1 MLTRDQQ
8 YAISANERV
17 TKINKDYGDDEQS
30 KRKYGSTAHKLPI
43 LIRTA
48 GLAQALTFIE
58 TRGSSK
64 DKVNPY
70 KDFLRDLETTVGKDE
85 QRSLCERARGE
96 HKAPDEEAS
105 LDEYMLLT
113 QQVLNALLWYKR
125 FAQSILDVDASA
137 SIDEGEE

>member
-8 YAISANERV
+8 YAISAHECV
-17 TKINKDYGDDEQS
+17 KAIADKYEKEEKS

-64 DKVNPY
+64 AKINPY
-70 KDFLRDLETTVGKDE
+70 KDFLRDLEQTVGKDE
-85 QRSLCERARGE
+85 QRTLCDRARQ
-96 HKAPDEEAS
+96 EE

-113 QQVLNALLWYKR
+113 QQVLHALLWYKR

-137 SIDEGEE
+137 TDDGE

>member
-8 YAISANERV
+8 YAISARECVEAIAVKYEKEEKSR
-17 TKINKDYGDDEQS
+17 
-30 KRKYGSTAHKLPI
+30 RKYGSTAHKLPI

-58 TRGSSK
+58 TRGKSK
-64 DKVNPY
+64 DKANPY
-70 KDFLRDLETTVGKDE
+70 QDFLDDLEKTVG
-85 QRSLCERARGE
+85 QNSLCKSAR
-96 HKAPDEEAS
+96 EAE

-113 QQVLNALLWYKR
+113 QQVLDALLWYKR
-125 FAQSILDVDASA
+125 FAQSILDIDASA

>member
-8 YAISANERV
+8 YSISAHECV
-17 TKINKDYGDDEQS
+17 TKINKDYGDNEKN

-48 GLAQALTFIE
+48 GLAQALTFIA
-58 TRGSSK
+58 TRGK
-64 DKVNPY
+64 GDDKVNPY
-70 KDFLRDLETTVGKDE
+70 KDFLDDLEKTVGKD
-85 QRSLCERARGE
+85 SLCKSAR
-96 HKAPDEEAS
+96 EAS

-113 QQVLNALLWYKR
+113 QQVLHALLWYKR